1 MIEIELLAFPLP
13 LWALVVSFPGP
24 GMWDVFFFWIN
35 KGCGMLIIVLL
46 VFELVDLFYAV
57 F

>member
-1 MIEIELLAFPLP
+1 MVEIELLAFPLP
-13 LWALVVSFPGP
+13 LWALVVSFLGP
-24 GMWDVFFFWIN
+24 GMWDIDF
-35 KGCGMLIIVLL
+35 VLL